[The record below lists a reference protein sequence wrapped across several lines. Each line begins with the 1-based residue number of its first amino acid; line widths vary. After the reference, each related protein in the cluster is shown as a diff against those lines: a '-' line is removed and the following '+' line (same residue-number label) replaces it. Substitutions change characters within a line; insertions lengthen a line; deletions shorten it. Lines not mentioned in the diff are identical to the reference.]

1 MWPDSHET
9 RELLDQAA
17 AGSPEAVNRLLDRH
31 RDALRRMVQIRL
43 DQALAQRIDA
53 SDIVQEVLLEASR
66 RLSGYLEN
74 PQLPFH
80 LWLRHLAKDQMI
92 DAHRRHRVA
101 QRRSTDRERP
111 LQAGG
116 EGRSS
121 VDLAPQL
128 KDDDLTPAA
137 EALRRE
143 FETQL
148 LAALERLEDD
158 DREVIL
164 MRHFEQLSNSEVAA
178 ALGLSQPAAGMR
190 HLRALRRLKEKLGDL
205 ASLTLLRR

>member
-31 RDALRRMVQIRL
+31 REALRRMVQIRL